1 MTSKNTL
8 TTDSW
13 DVIYTYLQTT
23 NPISTNN
30 IFSSINSKLVTEV
43 GYPIVILSP
52 PMAGFQKL
60 SANGVY
66 TESEINIMV
75 QVYHKSAASVK
86 ALKDEVVAKLLAGR
100 KVLSGS
106 GLKRMNMSG
115 GDYDAWEEGKKKIH
129 RLSFDLTF
137 TYIED

>member
-13 DVIYTYLQTT
+13 DAIYTYLQTT

-86 ALKDEVVAKLLAGR
+86 AL
-100 KVLSGS
+100 
-106 GLKRMNMSG
+106 NT
-115 GDYDAWEEGKKKIH
+115 
-129 RLSFDLTF
+129 RL
-137 TYIED
+137 